1 MEFLDDEMESLD
13 DGWAEFLDDEMELLG
28 SPWFVMK
35 VGCMYRR
42 WVPTVVIPFRTEG

>member
-1 MEFLDDEMESLD
+1 MGFLDDEMESLD

-35 VGCMYRR
+35 VGCIVGGFRR
-42 WVPTVVIPFRTEG
+42 S

>member
-1 MEFLDDEMESLD
+1 MMGFLDDEMESLD

-35 VGCMYRR
+35 VGC
-42 WVPTVVIPFRTEG
+42 TGGFRQS